1 MLHFFKS
8 NHPLVVILVLTSV
21 LLFHVYAFYRPVS
34 YNEEFV
40 NPLSIMLLWILS
52 LTQVNQVFI
61 MNIFSVTLIFAQ
73 ALYFKSILEKHKITD
88 RSNYS
93 GAYLFILLSSMFQN
107 FLFLSPAL
115 IANLFLLIEIDL
127 LFSIYKKE
135 KVSSK
140 IFDLGFVIS
149 VSSLFYFP
157 SLAFLLFLFFGVL
170 ILRPFRIGEWLVLFI
185 GSLIPYF
192 LSAVYFFWFD
202 LLPDFFNNIT
212 FRKVMNEEFDF
223 VTNTQVVV
231 ITLVIFIALSWS
243 LIKIQ
248 QNYFKA
254 LVQIR
259 NYFAVLLLFSLL
271 GFLSVFMQSN
281 IKVENF
287 IWLVIPVA
295 TALSYALPML
305 KKWWVAEV
313 FHLILLLLILYFQ
326 FENQLNLFE

>member
-1 MLHFFKS
+1 MLRFYKS
-8 NHPLVVILVLTSV
+8 NHPLVVVLVLLSIG
-21 LLFHVYAFYRPVS
+21 LLHAYTFYLPVS
-34 YNEEFV
+34 YADEFV
-40 NPLSIMLLWILS
+40 NPLSIALKWS
-52 LTQVNQVFI
+52 LNFI
-61 MNIFSVTLIFAQ
+61 PFNPLMIENVFSVLLLFTQ
-73 ALYFKSILEKHKITD
+73 ALYFNAILDKHKITE
-88 RSNYS
+88 RGNYL
-93 GAYLFILLSSMFQN
+93 GAYIFILLSCMFRN

-135 KVSSK
+135 NVSSQ

-170 ILRPFRIGEWLVLFI
+170 ILRPFKIGEWMVLLI
-185 GSLIPYF
+185 GAIVPYF

-202 LLPDFFNNIT
+202 RLPEFFNNIT
-212 FRKVMNEEFDF
+212 FRKVMNEEFGF
-223 VTNTQVVV
+223 VTNTQIIIISLVVLIAV
-231 ITLVIFIALSWS
+231 IWS
-243 LIKIQ
+243 LMKIQ

-271 GFLSVFMQSN
+271 GFASVFLQSN
-281 IKVENF
+281 IRVENF

-295 TALSYALPML
+295 TALSYSLPML
-305 KKWWVAEV
+305 KKWWIAEI
-313 FHLILLLLILYFQ
+313 FHLTLLLLILYFQ
-326 FENQLNLFE
+326 FENQLNLFQ

>member
-1 MLHFFKS
+1 MLRFYKS
-8 NHPLVVILVLTSV
+8 NHPLVVMLVLVSV
-21 LLFHVYAFYRPVS
+21 ILLHTCAFYKPVT
-34 YNEEFV
+34 YAGEFV
-40 NPLSIMLLWILS
+40 NPLSIALMWLLS
-52 LTQVNQVFI
+52 LIPFNQVLVI
-61 MNIFSVTLIFAQ
+61 NVFSVALLFTQ
-73 ALYFKSILEKHKITD
+73 ALYFNTILDKHKITE
-88 RSNYS
+88 RGNYL
-93 GAYLFILLSSMFQN
+93 GAYLFILLSCMFQN

-115 IANLFLLIEIDL
+115 VANLFLLIEIDL

-135 KVSSK
+135 NVSSQ

-170 ILRPFRIGEWLVLFI
+170 ILRPFKIGEWMVLLI
-185 GSLIPYF
+185 GAIVPYF

-202 LLPDFFNNIT
+202 RLPEFFNNIT
-212 FRKVMNEEFDF
+212 FRKVMNEEFGF
-223 VTNTQVVV
+223 VTNTQVIIISLVV
-231 ITLVIFIALSWS
+231 LIAVIWS
-243 LIKIQ
+243 LMKIQ

-271 GFLSVFMQSN
+271 GFASVFLQSN
-281 IKVENF
+281 IRVENF

-295 TALSYALPML
+295 TAISYSLPML
-305 KKWWVAEV
+305 KKWWIAEI
-313 FHLILLLLILYFQ
+313 FHLTLLLLILYFQ